1 MRAVGIIAEFD
12 PFHDG
17 HAYLIREAK
26 RLTGAEYVIVAM
38 SGDFVQRGEP
48 AVFDKFERARAAVG
62 GGADVV
68 FELPTAYATSGAKI
82 FSEAGVRLLSATGV
96 VDSICFGSECGDIDA
111 LCRASELL
119 DNESEEFKNALLKY
133 QKEGDS
139 YPKARE
145 KALLDNGVS
154 EDLVRV
160 MREPNNI
167 LGIHYISAI
176 SNCCPGLKPFTVKR
190 KGAGYHDRN
199 TTGDGFKSASE
210 IRAGI
215 FEKTAGNRAGMVER
229 TDGKRTGTVEDGA
242 GNDSEKLNKELI
254 NCGNCPICADDF
266 SQVLFAR
273 LLSLTPEQL
282 AKIADMTDVLARSV
296 LKHKEKSMT
305 VSELTAEVKSKNNL
319 YTSVSRALLH
329 VILDMKEEIR
339 PTLGNIRIPYLRL
352 LAFRESSSAVLRMM
366 RSNSLCPLISKP
378 ADAPCRDDEL
388 FGLDIRAASLY
399 NGAVLSKYGVRYPED
414 ITRGPRIYK

>member
-1 MRAVGIIAEFD
+1 MSAVGIIAEFD

-17 HAYLIREAK
+17 HAYLIREARK
-26 RLTGAEYVIVAM
+26 LTGADHVVVAM
-38 SGDFVQRGEP
+38 SGDFVERGEP
-48 AVFDKFERARAAVG
+48 AVFDKFERARAAVR

-82 FSEAGVRLLSATGV
+82 FSEAGVRLLSATSV
-96 VDSICFGSECGDIDA
+96 VDSICFGSECGDIET

-119 DNESEEFKNALLKY
+119 DNESEEFKTALLKY

-145 KALLDNGVS
+145 KALRDMGVS
-154 EDLVRV
+154 EELVKL

-176 SNCCPGLKPFTVKR
+176 SNYCNGIKPYTIKR

-199 TTGDGFKSASE
+199 TTGEGFKSASE
-210 IRAGI
+210 IRVGI
-215 FEKTAGNRAGMVER
+215 
-229 TDGKRTGTVEDGA
+229 
-242 GNDSEKLNKELI
+242 LNKELI
-254 NCGNCPICADDF
+254 NYGSCPICADDF

-282 AKIADMTDVLARSV
+282 TRFADVTEPLARAV
-296 LKHKEKSMT
+296 MKHREKSMSF
-305 VSELTAEVKSKNNL
+305 SELVSEVKSKNNL

-329 VILDMKEEIR
+329 VVLDMKEEIR
-339 PTLGNIRIPYLRL
+339 PAAGGLKVPYLRL
-352 LAFRESSSAVLRMM
+352 LAFKESSSGLLRSM
-366 RSNSLCPLISKP
+366 RDNTVCPLITKP

-388 FGLDIRAASLY
+388 FKLDIRAASLY
-399 NGAVLSKYGVRYPED
+399 NGAVLAKYGVRMEED
-414 ITRGPRIYK
+414 MKRGPVIV

>member
-1 MRAVGIIAEFD
+1 MSAVGIIAEFD

-17 HAYLIREAK
+17 HAYLIREARK
-26 RLTGAEYVIVAM
+26 LTGADHVVVAM
-38 SGDFVQRGEP
+38 SGDFVERGEP
-48 AVFDKFERARAAVG
+48 AVFDKFERARAAVR

-96 VDSICFGSECGDIDA
+96 VDSICFGSECGDIET

-119 DNESEEFKNALLKY
+119 DNESEEFKTALLKY

-139 YPKARE
+139 YPKARG
-145 KALLDNGVS
+145 KALRDMGVS
-154 EDLVRV
+154 EELVKL

-176 SNCCPGLKPFTVKR
+176 SNYCNGIKPYTIKR

-199 TTGDGFKSASE
+199 TTGEGFKSASE

-215 FEKTAGNRAGMVER
+215 
-229 TDGKRTGTVEDGA
+229 
-242 GNDSEKLNKELI
+242 LNKELI
-254 NCGNCPICADDF
+254 NYGSYPICADDF

-282 AKIADMTDVLARSV
+282 TRFADVTEPLAMAV
-296 LKHKEKSMT
+296 MKHREKSMSFSEL
-305 VSELTAEVKSKNNL
+305 VSEIKSKNNL

-329 VILDMKEEIR
+329 VVLDIKEEIR
-339 PTLGNIRIPYLRL
+339 PAAGGLKVPYLRL
-352 LAFRESSSAVLRMM
+352 LAFKENSSGLLRSM
-366 RSNSLCPLISKP
+366 RDNTVCPLITKP

-388 FGLDIRAASLY
+388 FKLDIRAASLY
-399 NGAVLSKYGVRYPED
+399 NGAVLAKYGVRMEED
-414 ITRGPRIYK
+414 MKRGPVIVR

>member
-1 MRAVGIIAEFD
+1 MSAVGIIAEFD

-17 HAYLIREAK
+17 HAYLIREARK
-26 RLTGAEYVIVAM
+26 LTGADHVVVAM
-38 SGDFVQRGEP
+38 SGDFVERGEP
-48 AVFDKFERARAAVG
+48 AVFDKFERARAAVR

-119 DNESEEFKNALLKY
+119 DNESEEFKTALLKY

-145 KALLDNGVS
+145 KALLCLGVS
-154 EDLVRV
+154 EDLIRV

-176 SNCCPGLKPFTVKR
+176 SNYCNGIKPYTIKR

-210 IRAGI
+210 IRTGI
-215 FEKTAGNRAGMVER
+215 
-229 TDGKRTGTVEDGA
+229 
-242 GNDSEKLNKELI
+242 LNKELI
-254 NCGNCPICADDF
+254 NYGNCPICADDF

-282 AKIADMTDVLARSV
+282 TRFADVTEPLAMAAM
-296 LKHKEKSMT
+296 KHREKSMSF
-305 VSELTAEVKSKNNL
+305 SELASKVKSKNNL

-329 VILDMKEEIR
+329 VVLDMKEEIR
-339 PTLGNIRIPYLRL
+339 PAAGGLKVPYLRL
-352 LAFRESSSAVLRMM
+352 LAFKESSSGLLRSM
-366 RSNSLCPLISKP
+366 RDNTVCPLITKP

-388 FGLDIRAASLY
+388 FKLDIRAASLY
-399 NGAVLSKYGVRYPED
+399 NGAVLAKYGVRMEED
-414 ITRGPRIYK
+414 MKRGPVIVR

>member
-17 HAYLIREAK
+17 HAYLIREAR
-26 RLTGAEYVIVAM
+26 RLSGADFVVVAM

-62 GGADVV
+62 RGADVV

-96 VDSICFGSECGDIDA
+96 VDSICFGSECGDIET
-111 LCRASELL
+111 LSRASELL

-145 KALLDNGVS
+145 KALHDLGVS

-176 SNCCPGLKPFTVKR
+176 SNCCPELKPFTVKR

-215 FEKTAGNRAGMVER
+215 FERTAGNRAGMFER
-229 TDGKRTGTVEDGA
+229 TTGNRAGMVEDGV

-254 NCGNCPICADDF
+254 NHGSCPICADDF

-282 AKIADMTDVLARSV
+282 TRFADVSEPLARAV
-296 LKHKEKSMT
+296 MKHREKSMSF
-305 VSELTAEVKSKNNL
+305 SELVSEVKSKNNL
-319 YTSVSRALLH
+319 YTSVGRALLH
-329 VILDMKEEIR
+329 VVLDMKEEIR
-339 PTLGNIRIPYLRL
+339 PEAGDLRIPYLRL
-352 LAFRESSSAVLRMM
+352 LAFRESSSGLLRSM
-366 RSNSLCPLISKP
+366 RNNPVCPLITKP
-378 ADAPCRDDEL
+378 ADAPCRNDEL
-388 FGLDIRAASLY
+388 FKLDVRAASLY
-399 NGAVLSKYGVRYPED
+399 NGAILSGYGVRPEED
-414 ITRGPRIYK
+414 MKRGPVIV

>member
-1 MRAVGIIAEFD
+1 MSAVGIIAEFD

-17 HAYLIREAK
+17 HAYLIREARK
-26 RLTGAEYVIVAM
+26 LTGADHVVVAM
-38 SGDFVQRGEP
+38 SGDFVERGEP
-48 AVFDKFERARAAVG
+48 AVFDKFERARAAVR

-96 VDSICFGSECGDIDA
+96 VDSICFGSECGDIET

-119 DNESEEFKNALLKY
+119 DNESEEFKTALLKY

-145 KALLDNGVS
+145 KALRDMGVS
-154 EDLVRV
+154 EELVKL

-176 SNCCPGLKPFTVKR
+176 SNYCNGIKPYTIKR

-199 TTGDGFKSASE
+199 TTGEGFKSASE

-215 FEKTAGNRAGMVER
+215 
-229 TDGKRTGTVEDGA
+229 
-242 GNDSEKLNKELI
+242 LNKELI
-254 NCGNCPICADDF
+254 NYGSYPICADDF

-282 AKIADMTDVLARSV
+282 TRFADVTEPLAMAAM
-296 LKHKEKSMT
+296 KHREKSMSF
-305 VSELTAEVKSKNNL
+305 SELVSKVKSKNNL

-329 VILDMKEEIR
+329 VVLDMKEEIR
-339 PTLGNIRIPYLRL
+339 PEAGELRIPYLRL
-352 LAFRESSSAVLRMM
+352 LAFKESSSGLLRSM
-366 RSNSLCPLISKP
+366 RDNTVCPLITKP

-388 FGLDIRAASLY
+388 FKLDIRAASLY
-399 NGAVLSKYGVRYPED
+399 NGAVLAKYGVRMEED
-414 ITRGPRIYK
+414 MKRGPVIVR

>member
-1 MRAVGIIAEFD
+1 MSAVGIIAEFD

-17 HAYLIREAK
+17 HAYLIREARK
-26 RLTGAEYVIVAM
+26 LTGADHVVVAM
-38 SGDFVQRGEP
+38 SGDFVERGEP
-48 AVFDKFERARAAVG
+48 AVFDKFERARAAVR

-96 VDSICFGSECGDIDA
+96 VDSICFGSECGDIET

-119 DNESEEFKNALLKY
+119 DNESEEFKTALLKY

-145 KALLDNGVS
+145 KALLCLGVS
-154 EDLVRV
+154 EDLIRV

-176 SNCCPGLKPFTVKR
+176 SNYCNGIKPYTIKR
-190 KGAGYHDRN
+190 KGAGYHERSA
-199 TTGDGFKSASE
+199 TGDGLKSVTGKDCESASE
-210 IRAGI
+210 ENFESATGIRNKI
-215 FEKTAGNRAGMVER
+215 
-229 TDGKRTGTVEDGA
+229 
-242 GNDSEKLNKELI
+242 LNEGLI
-254 NCGNCPICADDF
+254 NYGEHPLCSDDF
-266 SQVLFAR
+266 SQILFAR
-273 LLSLTPEQL
+273 LLSMTPEQL
-282 AKIADMTDVLARSV
+282 TEIADMTDSLAGSV
-296 LKHKEKSMT
+296 MKYKEKSMT
-305 VSELTAEVKSKNNL
+305 VSELTTEVKSKNNL

-339 PTLGNIRIPYLRL
+339 PAAGGLKVPYLRL
-352 LAFRESSSAVLRMM
+352 LAFKESSSGLLRSM
-366 RSNSLCPLISKP
+366 RDNTVCPLITKP

-388 FGLDIRAASLY
+388 FKLDIRAASLY
-399 NGAVLSKYGVRYPED
+399 NGAVLAKYGVRMEED
-414 ITRGPRIYK
+414 MKRGPVIVR

>member
-1 MRAVGIIAEFD
+1 MSAVGIIAEFD

-17 HAYLIREAK
+17 HAYLIREARK
-26 RLTGAEYVIVAM
+26 LTGADHVVVAM
-38 SGDFVQRGEP
+38 SGDFVERGEP
-48 AVFDKFERARAAVG
+48 AVFDKFERARAAVR

-96 VDSICFGSECGDIDA
+96 VDSICFGSECGDIET

-119 DNESEEFKNALLKY
+119 DNESEEFKTALLKY

-145 KALLDNGVS
+145 KALRDMGVS
-154 EDLVRV
+154 EELVKL

-176 SNCCPGLKPFTVKR
+176 SNYCNGIKPYTIKR

-199 TTGDGFKSASE
+199 TTGEGFKSASE

-215 FEKTAGNRAGMVER
+215 
-229 TDGKRTGTVEDGA
+229 
-242 GNDSEKLNKELI
+242 LNKELI
-254 NCGNCPICADDF
+254 NYGSYPICADDF

-282 AKIADMTDVLARSV
+282 TRFVDVTEPLAMAAM
-296 LKHKEKSMT
+296 KHREKSMSF
-305 VSELTAEVKSKNNL
+305 SELVSKVKSKNNL

-329 VILDMKEEIR
+329 VVLDMKEEIR
-339 PTLGNIRIPYLRL
+339 PEAGELRIPYLRL
-352 LAFRESSSAVLRMM
+352 LAFKESSSGLLRSM
-366 RSNSLCPLISKP
+366 RDNTVCPLITKP

-388 FGLDIRAASLY
+388 FKLDIRAASLY
-399 NGAVLSKYGVRYPED
+399 NGAVLAKYGVRMEED
-414 ITRGPRIYK
+414 MKRGPVIVR

>member
-1 MRAVGIIAEFD
+1 MSAVGIIAEFD

-17 HAYLIREAK
+17 HAYLIREARK
-26 RLTGAEYVIVAM
+26 LTGADHVVVAM
-38 SGDFVQRGEP
+38 SGDFVERGEP
-48 AVFDKFERARAAVG
+48 AVFDKFERARAAVR

-82 FSEAGVRLLSATGV
+82 FSEAGVRHLSATGV
-96 VDSICFGSECGDIDA
+96 VDSICFGSECGDIET

-119 DNESEEFKNALLKY
+119 DNESEEFKTALLKY

-145 KALLDNGVS
+145 KALRDMGVS
-154 EDLVRV
+154 EELVKL

-176 SNCCPGLKPFTVKR
+176 SNYCNGIKPYTIKR

-199 TTGDGFKSASE
+199 TTGEGFKSASE

-215 FEKTAGNRAGMVER
+215 
-229 TDGKRTGTVEDGA
+229 
-242 GNDSEKLNKELI
+242 LNKELI
-254 NCGNCPICADDF
+254 NYGSYPICADDF

-282 AKIADMTDVLARSV
+282 TRFADVTEPLAMAAM
-296 LKHKEKSMT
+296 KHREKSMSF
-305 VSELTAEVKSKNNL
+305 SELVSKVKSKNNL

-329 VILDMKEEIR
+329 VVLDMKEEIR
-339 PTLGNIRIPYLRL
+339 PEAGELRIPYLRL
-352 LAFRESSSAVLRMM
+352 LAFKESSSGLLRSM
-366 RSNSLCPLISKP
+366 RDNTVCPLITKP

-388 FGLDIRAASLY
+388 FKLDIRAASLY
-399 NGAVLSKYGVRYPED
+399 NGAVLAKYGVRMEED
-414 ITRGPRIYK
+414 MKRGPVIVR

>member
-1 MRAVGIIAEFD
+1 MSAVGIIAEFD

-17 HAYLIREAK
+17 HAYLIREARK
-26 RLTGAEYVIVAM
+26 LTGADHVVVAM
-38 SGDFVQRGEP
+38 SGDFVERGEP
-48 AVFDKFERARAAVG
+48 AVFDKFERARAAVR

-96 VDSICFGSECGDIDA
+96 VDSICFGSECGDIET

-119 DNESEEFKNALLKY
+119 DNESEEFKTALLKY

-145 KALLDNGVS
+145 KALRDMGVS
-154 EDLVRV
+154 EELVKL

-176 SNCCPGLKPFTVKR
+176 SNYCDGIKPYTIKR

-199 TTGDGFKSASE
+199 TTGEGFKSASE
-210 IRAGI
+210 IRVGI
-215 FEKTAGNRAGMVER
+215 
-229 TDGKRTGTVEDGA
+229 
-242 GNDSEKLNKELI
+242 LNKELI
-254 NCGNCPICADDF
+254 NYGSYPICADDF

-282 AKIADMTDVLARSV
+282 TRFADVTEPLAMAAM
-296 LKHKEKSMT
+296 KHREKSMSF
-305 VSELTAEVKSKNNL
+305 SELVPKIKSKNNL

-329 VILDMKEEIR
+329 VVLDMKEEIR
-339 PTLGNIRIPYLRL
+339 PAAGGLKVPYLRL
-352 LAFRESSSAVLRMM
+352 LAFKESSSGLLRSM
-366 RSNSLCPLISKP
+366 RDNTVCPLITKP

-388 FGLDIRAASLY
+388 FKLDIRAASLY
-399 NGAVLSKYGVRYPED
+399 NGAVLAKYGVRMEED
-414 ITRGPRIYK
+414 MKRGPVIVR

>member
-1 MRAVGIIAEFD
+1 MSAVGIIAEFD

-17 HAYLIREAK
+17 HAYLIREARK
-26 RLTGAEYVIVAM
+26 LTGADHVVVAM
-38 SGDFVQRGEP
+38 SGDFVERGEP
-48 AVFDKFERARAAVG
+48 AVFDKFERARAAVR

-96 VDSICFGSECGDIDA
+96 VDSICFGSECGDIET

-119 DNESEEFKNALLKY
+119 DNESEEFKTALLKY

-145 KALLDNGVS
+145 KALRDMGVS
-154 EDLVRV
+154 EELVKL

-176 SNCCPGLKPFTVKR
+176 SNYCNGIKPYTIKR

-199 TTGDGFKSASE
+199 TTGEGFKSASE

-215 FEKTAGNRAGMVER
+215 
-229 TDGKRTGTVEDGA
+229 
-242 GNDSEKLNKELI
+242 LNKELI
-254 NCGNCPICADDF
+254 NYGSYPICADDF

-282 AKIADMTDVLARSV
+282 TRFADVTEPLAMAAM
-296 LKHKEKSMT
+296 KHREKSMSF
-305 VSELTAEVKSKNNL
+305 SELASEIKSKNNL

-339 PTLGNIRIPYLRL
+339 PAAGGLKVPYLRL
-352 LAFRESSSAVLRMM
+352 LAFKESSSGLLRSM
-366 RSNSLCPLISKP
+366 RDNTVCPLITKP

-388 FGLDIRAASLY
+388 FKLDIRAASLY
-399 NGAVLSKYGVRYPED
+399 NGAVLAKYGVRMEED
-414 ITRGPRIYK
+414 MKCGPVIVR

>member
-1 MRAVGIIAEFD
+1 MSAVGIIAEFD

-17 HAYLIREAK
+17 HAYLIREARK
-26 RLTGAEYVIVAM
+26 LTGADHVVVAM
-38 SGDFVQRGEP
+38 SGDFVERGEP
-48 AVFDKFERARAAVG
+48 AVFDKFERARAAVR

-82 FSEAGVRLLSATGV
+82 FSEAGVRLLSATSV
-96 VDSICFGSECGDIDA
+96 VDSICFGSECGDIET

-119 DNESEEFKNALLKY
+119 DNESEEFKTALLKY

-145 KALLDNGVS
+145 KALRDMGVS
-154 EDLVRV
+154 EELVKL

-176 SNCCPGLKPFTVKR
+176 SNYCNGIKPYTIKR

-199 TTGDGFKSASE
+199 TTGEGFKSASE

-215 FEKTAGNRAGMVER
+215 
-229 TDGKRTGTVEDGA
+229 
-242 GNDSEKLNKELI
+242 LNKELI
-254 NCGNCPICADDF
+254 NYGSCPICADDF

-282 AKIADMTDVLARSV
+282 TRFADVTEPLARAV
-296 LKHKEKSMT
+296 MKHREKSMSF
-305 VSELTAEVKSKNNL
+305 SELVSEVKSKNNL

-329 VILDMKEEIR
+329 VVLDMKEEIR
-339 PTLGNIRIPYLRL
+339 PAAGGLKVPYLRL
-352 LAFRESSSAVLRMM
+352 LAFKESSSGLLRSM
-366 RSNSLCPLISKP
+366 RDNSVCPLITKP

-388 FGLDIRAASLY
+388 FKLDIRAASLY
-399 NGAVLSKYGVRYPED
+399 NGAVLAKYGVRMEED
-414 ITRGPRIYK
+414 MKRGPVIV

>member
-17 HAYLIREAK
+17 HAYLIQEAK

-96 VDSICFGSECGDIDA
+96 VDSICFGSECGDIET

-145 KALLDNGVS
+145 KALLDLGVS

-215 FEKTAGNRAGMVER
+215 FERTAGNRTGMFERTTGNRAGMVE
-229 TDGKRTGTVEDGA
+229 DGV

-254 NCGNCPICADDF
+254 NRGSCPICADDF

-282 AKIADMTDVLARSV
+282 TRFADVSEPLARAV
-296 LKHKEKSMT
+296 MKHREKSMSF
-305 VSELTAEVKSKNNL
+305 SELVSEVKSKNNL
-319 YTSVSRALLH
+319 YTSVGRALLH
-329 VILDMKEEIR
+329 VVLDMKEEIR
-339 PTLGNIRIPYLRL
+339 PEAGDLRIPYLRL
-352 LAFRESSSAVLRMM
+352 LAFRESSSGLLRSM
-366 RSNSLCPLISKP
+366 RYNTVCPLITKP

-388 FGLDIRAASLY
+388 FKLDIRTASLY
-399 NGAVLSKYGVRYPED
+399 NGAVLAKYGVRPEED
-414 ITRGPRIYK
+414 MKRGPVIV

>member
-1 MRAVGIIAEFD
+1 MSAVGIIAEFD

-17 HAYLIREAK
+17 HAYLIREARK
-26 RLTGAEYVIVAM
+26 LTGADHVVVAM
-38 SGDFVQRGEP
+38 SGDFVERGEP
-48 AVFDKFERARAAVG
+48 AVFDKFERARAAVR

-96 VDSICFGSECGDIDA
+96 VDSICFGSECGDIET

-119 DNESEEFKNALLKY
+119 DNESEEFKTALLKY

-145 KALLDNGVS
+145 KALRDMGVS
-154 EDLVRV
+154 EELVKL

-176 SNCCPGLKPFTVKR
+176 SNYCNGIKPYTIKR

-215 FEKTAGNRAGMVER
+215 FERTAGNRAG
-229 TDGKRTGTVEDGA
+229 TIEDGVE
-242 GNDSEKLNKELI
+242 NDFEKLNKELI
-254 NCGNCPICADDF
+254 NYGSCPICADDF

-282 AKIADMTDVLARSV
+282 TRFADVTEPLAMAAM
-296 LKHKEKSMT
+296 KHREKSMSF
-305 VSELTAEVKSKNNL
+305 SELVSKVKSKNNL

-329 VILDMKEEIR
+329 VVLDMKEEIR
-339 PTLGNIRIPYLRL
+339 PEAGELRIPYLRL
-352 LAFRESSSAVLRMM
+352 LAFKESSSGLLRSM
-366 RSNSLCPLISKP
+366 RDNTVCPLITKP

-388 FGLDIRAASLY
+388 FKLDIRAASLY
-399 NGAVLSKYGVRYPED
+399 NGAVLAKYGVRREED
-414 ITRGPRIYK
+414 MKRGPVIVR

>member
-1 MRAVGIIAEFD
+1 MSAVGIIAEFD

-17 HAYLIREAK
+17 HAYLIREARK
-26 RLTGAEYVIVAM
+26 LTGADHVVVAM
-38 SGDFVQRGEP
+38 SGDFVERGEP
-48 AVFDKFERARAAVG
+48 AVFDKFERARAAVR

-96 VDSICFGSECGDIDA
+96 VDSICFGSECGDIGT

-119 DNESEEFKNALLKY
+119 DNESEEFKTALLKY

-145 KALLDNGVS
+145 KALRDMGVS
-154 EDLVRV
+154 EELVKL

-176 SNCCPGLKPFTVKR
+176 SNYCNGIKPYTIKR

-199 TTGDGFKSASE
+199 TTGEGFKSASE

-215 FEKTAGNRAGMVER
+215 FERTAGNRAG
-229 TDGKRTGTVEDGA
+229 TIEDGVE
-242 GNDSEKLNKELI
+242 NDFGKLNKELI
-254 NCGNCPICADDF
+254 NYGSCPICADDF

-282 AKIADMTDVLARSV
+282 TRFADVTEPLAMAV
-296 LKHKEKSMT
+296 MKHREKSMSF
-305 VSELTAEVKSKNNL
+305 SELASEIKSKNNL

-339 PTLGNIRIPYLRL
+339 PAAGGLKVPYLRL
-352 LAFRESSSAVLRMM
+352 LAFKESSSGLLRSM
-366 RSNSLCPLISKP
+366 RDNTVCPLITKP
-378 ADAPCRDDEL
+378 ADAPCKDDEL
-388 FGLDIRAASLY
+388 FKLDIRAASLY
-399 NGAVLSKYGVRYPED
+399 NGAVLAKYGVRMEED
-414 ITRGPRIYK
+414 MKRGPVIVR

>member
-1 MRAVGIIAEFD
+1 MSAVGIIAEFD

-17 HAYLIREAK
+17 HAYLIREARK
-26 RLTGAEYVIVAM
+26 LTGADHVVVAM
-38 SGDFVQRGEP
+38 SGDFVERGEP
-48 AVFDKFERARAAVG
+48 AVFDKFERARAAVR

-96 VDSICFGSECGDIDA
+96 VDSICFGSECGDIDT

-119 DNESEEFKNALLKY
+119 DNESEEFKTALLKY

-145 KALLDNGVS
+145 KALLCLGVS
-154 EDLVRV
+154 EDLIRV

-176 SNCCPGLKPFTVKR
+176 SNYCNGIKPYTIKR

-210 IRAGI
+210 IRTGI
-215 FEKTAGNRAGMVER
+215 
-229 TDGKRTGTVEDGA
+229 
-242 GNDSEKLNKELI
+242 LNKELI
-254 NCGNCPICADDF
+254 NYGNCPICADDF

-282 AKIADMTDVLARSV
+282 TRFADVTEPLAMAAM
-296 LKHKEKSMT
+296 KHREKSMSF
-305 VSELTAEVKSKNNL
+305 SELASKVKSKNNL

-329 VILDMKEEIR
+329 VVLDMKEEIR
-339 PTLGNIRIPYLRL
+339 PAAGGLKVPYLRL
-352 LAFRESSSAVLRMM
+352 LAFKESSSGLLRSM
-366 RSNSLCPLISKP
+366 RDNTVCPLITKP

-388 FGLDIRAASLY
+388 FKLDIRAASLY
-399 NGAVLSKYGVRYPED
+399 NGAVLAKYGVRMEED
-414 ITRGPRIYK
+414 MKRGPVIVR